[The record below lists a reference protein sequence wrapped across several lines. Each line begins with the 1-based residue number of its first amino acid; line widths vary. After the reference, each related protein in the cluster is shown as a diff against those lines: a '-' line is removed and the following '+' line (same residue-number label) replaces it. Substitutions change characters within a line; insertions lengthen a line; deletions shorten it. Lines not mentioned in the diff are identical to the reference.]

1 MTVSFHQMSISF
13 LKLALPANYVLP
25 AKEAGTQRN
34 GHVNL
39 AAMGVSAE
47 RQRNAVRNAA
57 KNIGL
62 MCEQDDGRFI
72 FDLAQGCVK
81 IVARRVPRWP
91 YKTFELIAKPRDPE
105 RPAILRHAHSMV
117 LKDFDIG

>member
-1 MTVSFHQMSISF
+1 MSVRC
-13 LKLALPANYVLP
+13 LNLAVPANYALP
-25 AKEAGTQRN
+25 GKEAGTQRD

-47 RQRNAVRNAA
+47 RQRNAVRDAA
-57 KNIGL
+57 ENIGL
-62 MCEQDDGRFI
+62 MGEQDDGRFI

-105 RPAILRHAHSMV
+105 RPATLRHAHSMV